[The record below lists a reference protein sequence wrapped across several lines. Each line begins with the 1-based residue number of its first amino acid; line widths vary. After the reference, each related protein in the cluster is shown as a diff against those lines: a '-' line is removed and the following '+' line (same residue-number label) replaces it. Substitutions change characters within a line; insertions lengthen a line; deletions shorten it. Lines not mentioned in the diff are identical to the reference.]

1 MLRAIGV
8 YQKGGPKMVK
18 NLFVMLALAVG
29 LFFLTQTGDAD
40 ARWRWGPGACWW
52 TPGYTGYVPP
62 YAVRWGAPHRP
73 HCYWRVGRRGV
84 WRYDC

>member
-1 MLRAIGV
+1 MFRAIDV
-8 YQKGGPKMVK
+8 YPKRKAQMVK
-18 NLFVMLALAVG
+18 NLFVMLALAAG

-40 ARWRWGPGACWW
+40 ARWRCGPGARWW

-62 YAVRWGAPHRP
+62 YAVRWAAPHRS

>member
-1 MLRAIGV
+1 MLAGV
-8 YQKGGPKMVK
+8 TTDVRRRTHVVK
-18 NLFVMLALAVG
+18 KLFVLLALAAA
-29 LFFLTQTGDAD
+29 LFVVAQADDAD
-40 ARWRWGPGACWW
+40 AAWRCGPGACWW

-62 YAVRWGAPHRP
+62 YAYRWGPPHRP

>member
-1 MLRAIGV
+1 
-8 YQKGGPKMVK
+8 MVK

-40 ARWRWGPGACWW
+40 ARWRCGPGACWW

-62 YAVRWGAPHRP
+62 TPSAGVHPIVRTVIGGSAAVAHGGTTASKNEI
-73 HCYWRVGRRGV
+73 
-84 WRYDC
+84 